1 MLGFIKDL
9 LDQVWTLLGMFIAWF
24 VLDGSARDV
33 VGWAI
38 LWALIVWMATY
49 PLRNKKD
56 KEDETSA

>member
-24 VLDGSARDV
+24 VLDGSAREI

-38 LWALIVWMATY
+38 LWSLAIWVITY
-49 PLRNKKD
+49 PIRTRKD
-56 KEDETSA
+56 KSE

>member
-1 MLGFIKDL
+1 MKDFIRDM

-38 LWALIVWMATY
+38 LWSTVIWVGTY
-49 PLRNKKD
+49 WLRNPKD
-56 KEDETSA
+56 SDD

>member
-24 VLDGSARDV
+24 VLDGSARTI

-38 LWALIVWMATY
+38 LWSLVIWMGTY
-49 PLRNKKD
+49 PLRNKEEKQS
-56 KEDETSA
+56 EEV

>member
-24 VLDGSARDV
+24 VLDGSAREI

-38 LWALIVWMATY
+38 LWSLAIWVITY
-49 PLRNKKD
+49 PIRSRKD
-56 KEDETSA
+56 KSE